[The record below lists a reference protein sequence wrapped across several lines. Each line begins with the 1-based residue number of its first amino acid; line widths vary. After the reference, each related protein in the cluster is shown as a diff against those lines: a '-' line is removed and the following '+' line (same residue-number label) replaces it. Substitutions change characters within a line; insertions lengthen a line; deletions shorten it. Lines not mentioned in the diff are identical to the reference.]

1 MTIFTDSESQLHT
14 LMNATMEIHKTVPE
28 MTFWGQ
34 LIQLLLEGKMN

>member
-1 MTIFTDSESQLHT
+1 MTILTNPESQLHAS
-14 LMNATMEIHKTVPE
+14 MNATMEIHKMVLE

>member
-1 MTIFTDSESQLHT
+1 MTILTDPESQLHT
-14 LMNATMEIHKTVPE
+14 LMNTTMEIHKMVLE